1 MTELSDELLVA
12 YVDGQLARKQASA
25 IDKVLAQDD
34 VIAKRVAALGEAHRR
49 LETAFEAVLA
59 GEEADASSRPIPP
72 SPGLLL
78 PWDMLVK
85 GGVAAAGLVVAI
97 GLIFAGHGW
106 PLDPPDILHPRAS
119 SADTAT
125 EYVGSLPDWRE
136 EVARAQVLISR
147 ASLEIGLDSQGNRDL
162 MAVTLQRAIGTELA
176 PPDLSAQGF
185 RFVRAQLLN
194 FGGEPLAEL
203 LYLGPSGAPLA
214 LYAKKGGEGA
224 APQAKR
230 YGGLTGIAWSE
241 AGLDYLLAGEGDEP
255 SLLRLARA
263 VQTGVKPAR

>member
-12 YVDGQLARKQASA
+12 YVDGQLAGKQSSA
-25 IDKVLAQDD
+25 IAKVLAQDD
-34 VIAKRVAALGEAHRR
+34 VIAKRVASLREAHRR
-49 LETAFEAVLA
+49 LEAAFEAVLA
-59 GEEADASSRPIPP
+59 GEEADATSRPIPP

-85 GGVAAAGLVVAI
+85 GGLAAAGLVVAI

-106 PLDPPDILHPRAS
+106 PLDPPDILRLRAS
-119 SADTAT
+119 SADTD
-125 EYVGSLPDWRE
+125 YVGSLPDWHE
-136 EVARAQVLISR
+136 EVARAQVLLSR
-147 ASLEIGLDSQGNRDL
+147 AGLEMGLDSQGNRDL
-162 MAVTLQRAIGTELA
+162 MAVELQRAIGAELA

-185 RFVRAQLLN
+185 HFVRAQLLN

-224 APQAKR
+224 VPEAKR
-230 YGGLTGIAWSE
+230 YGTLTGIAWSE
-241 AGLDYLLAGEGDEP
+241 GGLDYLLAGEGDEA
-255 SLLRLARA
+255 SLQRLARA
-263 VQTGVKPAR
+263 AQIAVTSAR